1 MKAQAGNGPRVL
13 YLVYWGTGEPL
24 GQALVLPSV
33 RRLAQLGAKVTLV
46 TFDKAEDL
54 NQREYT
60 VAIRREL
67 ETLGIRWVSL
77 RYHRGPYAPAKIY
90 DAVAGWVRSIAAQ
103 LGGRTDI
110 VHARTFVG
118 GLMGLV
124 LSRLLRAKFVYHNEG
139 FYPNEQVDGGVWAS
153 GSRRHRIA
161 RGLEGQ
167 LYARADGIIALSHRA
182 RATIKELAAVRRKRT
197 PVIVVPSVVDLERF
211 RCPKNEKGVRPGGL
225 RLVYTG
231 SVGLRYRLDRAAEFA
246 AVALQ
251 ELGYVSLRVL
261 TRADRSVVEGILE
274 ASSLPRAFWT
284 VDSVPHASMPEEL
297 SQHDAGLFFLTQGL
311 SEQGCSP
318 TKIGEYWACGL
329 PVVTTPNVSDTDE
342 IVLRERVGVVV
353 KEHSEAGYSEAVRT
367 LANLLEDSEVKARCR
382 LAAETHYAIGPA
394 CERQMALYRE
404 VLAERA

>member
-1 MKAQAGNGPRVL
+1 MKTQAGANPRVL
-13 YLVYWGTGEPL
+13 YLVYWGAGEPL

-54 NQREYT
+54 NLREYM

-67 ETLGIRWVSL
+67 EGLGIRWVSL
-77 RYHRGPYAPAKIY
+77 RYHKGPYAPAKVY
-90 DAVAGWVRSIAAQ
+90 DAVTGWARSIAVQ

-139 FYPNEQVDGGVWAS
+139 FYPDEQVDGGVWAP

-161 RGLEGQ
+161 RRLEAQ
-167 LYARADGIIALSHRA
+167 LYARADGVIVLSHRA
-182 RATIKELAAVRRKRT
+182 RATVKDLAPVWRKRT
-197 PVIVVPSVVDLERF
+197 PVIVVPSAVDLERF
-211 RCPKNEKGVRPGGL
+211 RCARYVGGVRPGGL

-231 SVGLRYRLDRAAEFA
+231 SVGLRYRLDRAAQFA

-251 ELGYVSLRVL
+251 ELGPVSLRVL
-261 TRADRSVVEGILE
+261 SRADRSVVEGILG
-274 ASSLPRAFWT
+274 ASDLPR
-284 VDSVPHASMPEEL
+284 DSWSVGSIPHAVMPAEL
-297 SQHDAGLFFLTQGL
+297 TQHDAGLFFLTEGL

-342 IVLRERVGVVV
+342 IVRRERVGVVV
-353 KEHSEAGYSEAVRT
+353 REHSEAGYSEAIRT
-367 LANLLEDSEVKARCR
+367 LAKLLEDPELPARCR
-382 LAAETHYAIGPA
+382 RAAETHYALAPA

-404 VLAERA
+404 VLA